1 MTDLHTPS
9 HLHIPAAGQ
18 LDATMLDILA
28 RPYSGY
34 GRDVRIDPKLPERC
48 SLAVTRIG
56 RLIPEVSDFVLSRA
70 GAPGGTIAI
79 VVTTGRGLILWRAR
93 RAADRAGVRGWRRRY
108 LLARVV
114 RIMARGIRTC
124 DAITDYDKSGVPTIV
139 INAVAAS
146 ADARE
151 VGAMLAHQLTLAT
164 LLNRFLRH
172 DRELDAVLAPADGDA
187 ALVRDE
193 LFDGLQDAEY
203 ALAEAVEAAWMR
215 RERITARSRCDELLG
230 RLNAFR
236 WGVLYQAEPE
246 WDTSQDQDAESEYD
260 GGQDAG
266 LGQDG
271 AEGDGFAGGAR

>member
-9 HLHIPAAGQ
+9 PLHLPGSGQ

-34 GRDVRIDPKLPERC
+34 GREARIDPKLPARC

-108 LLARVV
+108 LIARVV
-114 RIMARGIRTC
+114 RIMAHGIRTC

-146 ADARE
+146 TDTRA

-164 LLNRFLRH
+164 LLNRFSRH
-172 DRELDAVLAPADGDA
+172 DQELDAVLTPADGDA

-193 LFDGLQDAEY
+193 LFDALQDAEY
-203 ALAEAVEAAWMR
+203 ALAEAVEAAWAR

-230 RLNAFR
+230 RLNAFSS
-236 WGVLYQAEPE
+236 GLLYQAEPE
-246 WDTSQDQDAESEYD
+246 WGTDQDQDEESEYGEDQDAE
-260 GGQDAG
+260 

-271 AEGDGFAGGAR
+271 AEIAGGAR

>member
-9 HLHIPAAGQ
+9 PLHIPGR

-34 GRDVRIDPKLPERC
+34 GRDVRIDPKLPARC
-48 SLAVTRIG
+48 ALAVTRIG
-56 RLIPEVSDFVLSRA
+56 RLLPEVSDFVISRA
-70 GAPGGTIAI
+70 GAPGGPIAI

-108 LLARVV
+108 LLARMV
-114 RIMARGIRTC
+114 RIMARGIRAY

-146 ADARE
+146 TDTRN
-151 VGAMLAHQLTLAT
+151 VGGLLAHQLTLAT
-164 LLNRFLRH
+164 LLNRTWRH
-172 DRELDAVLAPADGDA
+172 DRELDAVLAPVDGDA

-203 ALAEAVEAAWMR
+203 ALAEAVEAAWAR

-230 RLNAFR
+230 RLNAFS
-236 WGVLYQAEPE
+236 WGLLYQAEPE
-246 WDTSQDQDAESEYD
+246 WDTDQDQDAESEYGED
-260 GGQDAG
+260 
-266 LGQDG
+266 QDG
-271 AEGDGFAGGAR
+271 AELAGGAR